1 MSEQLKQLRDQIDAI
16 DDQLLQLV
24 SKRAGLAQQ
33 IGDIKKKENEANAG
47 VIVYRPER
55 EAQILAR
62 MQQNNPGPIS
72 NEHIQQLFI
81 EIMSLCRALEKPM
94 NVAYLGPNG
103 TFSEE
108 AALKRFGSAIA
119 AVACDSIDDVFRAVE
134 SDDANYGVVPVE
146 NSSEGAVGRTM
157 DLLLQTPLSICGE
170 IQLPVHQFLMAQQT
184 DLARITKIYSHPQ
197 SLAQCHHWLA
207 VNLPHLPSSALFHA
221 ASNAEA
227 ARLAAADQQAAAVAS
242 KRAAELFGLTICAEN
257 IEDDPKNTT
266 RFLVIGKQQVG
277 VSGKDKTSLVMSTN
291 NRSGAI
297 YRLLEPLAQ
306 YGVSMSRLESRP
318 SRTGLWQYVFF
329 VDLEGHQHDQPVA
342 AALAELREKAA
353 FLKILGSYPA
363 S

>member
-1 MSEQLKQLRDQIDAI
+1 MSEELKQLRDQIDAI
-16 DDQLLQLV
+16 DNELLQLV

-33 IGDIKKKENEANAG
+33 VGKIKKSG
-47 VIVYRPER
+47 IVYRPER

-62 MQQNNPGPIS
+62 VQEQNPGPVS
-72 NEHIQQLFI
+72 NEHIKHLFT

-94 NVAYLGPNG
+94 SVAYLGPNG

-108 AALKRFGSAIA
+108 AALKRFGSAISE
-119 AVACDSIDDVFRAVE
+119 VACDSIDDVFRTVE
-134 SDDANYGVVPVE
+134 SEAAHYGVVPVE

-184 DLARITKIYSHPQ
+184 DLARINKIYSHPQ
-197 SLAQCHHWLA
+197 SLAQCHHWLKT
-207 VNLPHLPSSALFHA
+207 NLPHLSHSALIHA
-221 ASNAEA
+221 ASNADA
-227 ARLAAADQQAAAVAS
+227 ARQAAADHQAAAIAS
-242 KRAAELFGLTICAEN
+242 QRAAELFGLSICAEN

-266 RFLVIGKQQVG
+266 RFLVIGKQIVAP
-277 VSGKDKTSLVMSTN
+277 SGKDKTSLIVSTN

-297 YRLLEPLAQ
+297 YTLLEPLAQ

-329 VDLEGHQHDQPVA
+329 IDLEGHQQDDNVA
-342 AALAELREKAA
+342 AAMAELRHKAA

-363 S
+363 A